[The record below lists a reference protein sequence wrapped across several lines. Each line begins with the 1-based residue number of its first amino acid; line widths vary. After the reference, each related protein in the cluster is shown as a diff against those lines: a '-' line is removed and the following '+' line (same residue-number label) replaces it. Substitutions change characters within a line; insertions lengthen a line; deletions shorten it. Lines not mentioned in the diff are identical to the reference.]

1 MPSKSE
7 SVCVCVCVCVCG
19 ICIGRP
25 HTQRVGHMAAAMAC
39 RWWPTARKSKVN
51 CRWWLL
57 LAASCCRAQ
66 IRQEWHCGTLVVSV
80 DQVCFQYYLNVTLQ
94 TVNYCCD
101 KAGYFCQ
108 RKQTDVFNA
117 NHVVRGNFRAGKF
130 TSATDGSGSDRPGN
144 ATAGI
149 CSIDRSR
156 LNTRPTPLGLPD
168 CGAGSRDPTN
178 DNYCTVEEEKVC
190 LDTGECG
197 VDCGMGHY
205 GGTKEFNY
213 DCHKCPQGTWSDKRR
228 AGSADTCQA
237 RTRVILL
244 SSIPLTRVSPYDHSL
259 PLNRVML

>member
-1 MPSKSE
+1 
-7 SVCVCVCVCVCG
+7 
-19 ICIGRP
+19 
-25 HTQRVGHMAAAMAC
+25 MAAAMAC

-66 IRQEWHCGTLVVSV
+66 IRQEWHCGTLVASV

-244 SSIPLTRVSPYDHSL
+244 SSLPLTRVSPYDHSL